1 MIITQDDTLINNKVA
16 SYLATY
22 SNYQSKAV
30 ASLTGFIKLDHEVA
44 KDV

>member
-16 SYLATY
+16 SYLA